1 MSDGLTATQHVEAH
15 IGNDHPPYDPEH
27 IQVDKLKPELIDRLL
42 VLEKKRRAS
51 LGDGRHR
58 QQCRML
64 KVWIALLP
72 DGTALSKV
80 QSVDQR
86 MRLECG
92 VGFRQLR
99 TCRRTRPGQ
108 LCATSGP
115 IRQVCLQI
123 LSTLLHPPITI
134 DRAAALSRNC
144 RLVGPVE
151 MDTIYSLRDRGGC
164 HARSTK
170 RH

>member
-1 MSDGLTATQHVEAH
+1 VSKRTDAPYCSGPSKMWLKSKNPASEA
-15 IGNDHPPYDPEH
+15 
-27 IQVDKLKPELIDRLL
+27 V
-42 VLEKKRRAS
+42 RRE
-51 LGDGRHR
+51 REEEW
-58 QQCRML
+58 QQ
-64 KVWIALLP
+64 
-72 DGTALSKV
+72 SKV

-86 MRLECG
+86 MRLECD

-151 MDTIYSLRDRGGC
+151 MDTVYALRDRGGC
-164 HARSTK
+164 HAPKHQATLIIRLI
-170 RH
+170 